1 MTKILV
7 PAATLCAFLA
17 TVAAPPAARA
27 DSKAT
32 WDKVSTGL
40 ALGLIGSASIAAF
53 DKPDTQGQTQFLK
66 TMGAT
71 LVITEALKAL
81 VHERRPDGSGRDS
94 FPSGHAALAFAAAS
108 YFDIRYGS
116 HNRALVPVFYGAA
129 VLTAVGRVAADKHY
143 FQDVAAGAL
152 LGYGMARFLT
162 TSAPVAVYP
171 TASGVGISYTSHF

>member
-81 VHERRPDGSGRDS
+81 VHERRPDGS
-94 FPSGHAALAFAAAS
+94 
-108 YFDIRYGS
+108 
-116 HNRALVPVFYGAA
+116 
-129 VLTAVGRVAADKHY
+129 
-143 FQDVAAGAL
+143 
-152 LGYGMARFLT
+152 
-162 TSAPVAVYP
+162 
-171 TASGVGISYTSHF
+171 